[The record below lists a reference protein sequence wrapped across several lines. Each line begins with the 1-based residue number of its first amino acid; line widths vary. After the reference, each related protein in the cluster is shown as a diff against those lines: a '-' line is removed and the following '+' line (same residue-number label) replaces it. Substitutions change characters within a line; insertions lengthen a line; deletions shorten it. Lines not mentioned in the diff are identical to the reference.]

1 MTFAHNET
9 KRKMADGTIKVYER
23 DMYRCYR
30 KISSKFTCAG
40 QTSYDMKLID
50 PAVEAEV
57 RKFLVQLGDRPRE
70 ELMEIASARNVE
82 TYQIA
87 MQQAEKDLK
96 TRKGR

>member
-1 MTFAHNET
+1 
-9 KRKMADGTIKVYER
+9 MADGTIKVYER

-57 RKFLVQLGDRPRE
+57 REFLVQLGDRPRE

-82 TYQIA
+82 AYQIA
-87 MQQAEKDLK
+87 HQQAEKDLEK
-96 TRKGR
+96 LRKGR